1 MNISDIARMAGVS
14 KGTVSRVINDS
25 PEGVSEETRK
35 RIKKMIED
43 VGYIPNRV
51 AGSITHARTV
61 PEAMAIRFFWGI
73 PSRISRMKSGI

>member
-51 AGSITHARTV
+51 AGSITHARTGT
-61 PEAMAIRFFWGI
+61 IGI
-73 PSRISRMKSGI
+73 IIPDIQNFSFRRW